1 MFVCI
6 ESKVPHC
13 VLLDERLSEGK
24 GRDGQ
29 GGMRPAEAVLWF
41 LYFAFF
47 SGQTAFSFLHSPV
60 AACDVKQ
67 SVFCSTKDICL

>member
-1 MFVCI
+1 MFVVSI

-13 VLLDERLSEGK
+13 VLLDQRLSEGRES
-24 GRDGQ
+24 GRQ
-29 GGMRPAEAVLWF
+29 KHCSAFYTL
-41 LYFAFF
+41 LFA
-47 SGQTAFSFLHSPV
+47 GQTAFSFLHSPV